1 MNKRVFLDYAAT
13 TPLLSSVHEVLCE
26 QGALGHGNAGAL
38 YEEGKIARLALE
50 HAREDLSSCLCCSP
64 QELYFCSGGTEAAGT
79 LIEGITHGATE
90 KGGLWRKKKHIVCAA
105 FEHHA
110 VLNSV
115 LSLKRYGFE
124 IELLRPNREGRIT
137 LKMLK
142 GALRE
147 DTLLVTVM
155 LAQNELGTVQD
166 INLLAAY
173 AHNAGALF
181 MSDCIQG
188 LGKMPLSLANLDVDA
203 ACFSAHK
210 LGGPFGV
217 GAFYLRFR
225 TPFLPRQLGGGQE
238 RKLRS
243 GTQDV
248 PGAIGFALA
257 AQAHTPGQ
265 IAKEASRLVVLR
277 DELLTTLVNGS
288 NRIRSTVS
296 IASGDTAT
304 HLPGCL
310 HLLVDGIESQTM
322 VLKLDELGFA
332 VSGGSACSSGSLE
345 PSHVLTSMGISK
357 DEAYG
362 ALRITMGK
370 DTTVEDCSRFSEAL
384 LSILS

>member
-13 TPLLSSVHEVLCE
+13 TPLLDGVHKMLCE
-26 QGALGHGNAGAL
+26 QRALGHGNAGAL
-38 YEEGKIARLALE
+38 YEEGKAARLALE
-50 HAREDLSSCLCCSP
+50 HAREGLSSCLDCSP

-79 LIEGITHGATE
+79 LTTGIAHGAAE
-90 KGGLWRKKKHIVCAA
+90 KGGSWRRKKHIVCAA
-105 FEHHA
+105 FEHTA
-110 VLNSV
+110 VRNSV
-115 LSLKRYGFE
+115 LSLKRFDFE

-137 LKMLK
+137 VEMLE
-142 GALRE
+142 AAVRE
-147 DTLLVTVM
+147 DTLLVTIM

-166 INLLAAY
+166 IDLLASC

-210 LGGPFGV
+210 IGGPFGV
-217 GAFYLRFR
+217 GAFYLRSR

-248 PGAIGFALA
+248 PGALGFAFA
-257 AQAHTPGQ
+257 AQVHTPQ
-265 IAKEASRLVVLR
+265 YIVKETDRLVVLR
-277 DELLTTLVNGS
+277 DELLATLVNGS
-288 NRIRSTVS
+288 SRIRSTVS
-296 IASGDTAT
+296 ITPGDTAT
-304 HLPGCL
+304 HLPGFL
-310 HLLVDGIESQTM
+310 PLLVEGIESQTM

-345 PSHVLTSMGISK
+345 PSHVLTSLGISK

-362 ALRITMGK
+362 ALRITMGQ
-370 DTTVEDCSRFSEAL
+370 DTTAEDCSRFSEAL
-384 LSILS
+384 LTILS